1 MNNEI
6 ANEKGNKLT
15 DLLKKIGR
23 RNVIIAIAAL
33 VICAAVA
40 VNLII
45 FANADDK
52 DGFDGYENGSGSTET
67 GGNQQTSGDQN
78 QTIKDDTDSY
88 FASTQISRERAR
100 DEAME
105 VLQSV
110 IDNAASDEATK
121 AAAMADLTQ
130 LAKDMEAEA
139 NIETLITAKGF
150 AQCVAVINDSSAT
163 IVVKCEDTLTPAQL
177 AQINEIVYTQSGILP
192 ASTNII
198 EK

>member
-6 ANEKGNKLT
+6 TKEKNNKLT
-15 DLLKKIGR
+15 DFFKKIGK
-23 RNVIIAIAAL
+23 RNFIIAVAAI
-33 VICAAVA
+33 VICAVVA
-40 VNLII
+40 VNLIVL
-45 FANADDK
+45 ANADNK
-52 DGFDGYENGSGSTET
+52 DGYDGYGSNNGSGDTNN
-67 GGNQQTSGDQN
+67 GQQASGDNTQSGSN
-78 QTIKDDTDSY
+78 DVDSY

-110 IDNAASDEATK
+110 IDNSASDDATK

-139 NIETLITAKGF
+139 NIETLVTAKGF
-150 AQCVAVINDSSAT
+150 AQCVAVINDQSAT

-192 ASTNII
+192 AAINII

>member
-1 MNNEI
+1 MDNEI
-6 ANEKGNKLT
+6 TKEKTNKLT
-15 DLLKKIGR
+15 ELLKKIGK

-52 DGFDGYENGSGSTET
+52 NGFDGYENGSGNTET
-67 GGNQQTSGDQN
+67 DNNQQASGNQN
-78 QTIKDDTDSY
+78 QTITDDTDSY

-110 IDNAASDEATK
+110 IDNTEADEATK
-121 AAAMADLTQ
+121 AAAIADLTQ

-150 AQCVAVINDSSAT
+150 AQCVAVINDESAT
-163 IVVKCEDTLTPAQL
+163 IVVKCDDTLTPAQL

-192 ASTNII
+192 SAINII